1 MSKLLFW
8 AVVILVL
15 LLVSRLA
22 GRAAARHREIRRQQR
37 DPMPKPPPRATSMVQ
52 CAHCGVHLPAHEA
65 LRSQGTTWCS
75 AEHARLGPRPP
86 QG

>member
-1 MSKLLFW
+1 MSKIVFW
-8 AVVILVL
+8 VVVILVL

-22 GRAAARHREIRRQQR
+22 GRAAARHRAARRQQR
-37 DPMPKPPPRATSMVQ
+37 EPMPKPPPRTTSMVQ

-75 AEHARLGPRPP
+75 ADHARLGTPPPRA
-86 QG
+86 